1 MSDTTMAM
9 GETPVTT
16 TWDDVH
22 GYVCGCLRGRLRDM
36 GGFPRS
42 RVDDVVADA
51 LPMAWEAWERSVA
64 KGVDPLLAARRAAR
78 ASLRNVLRGNQWAS
92 TREHKYVDA
101 LDRRDLRDAAMAALA
116 RDSADPVRSL
126 LEGVERFRAL
136 EALLSRIP
144 QDAPDRPRLVQL
156 GRLLGYGRSMRNA
169 FETMGLSWRDGVRLA
184 IALAGYLPQEL
195 PQEDVPEGL
204 ADDDEPVRRFRPV
217 RRLVTALEASLEHN
231 LCSRPDVIVHVDAH
245 TGHVVLE
252 SR

>member
-1 MSDTTMAM
+1 MTTMTN
-9 GETPVTT
+9 ETPVTK

-42 RVDDVVADA
+42 RVDEVVADA
-51 LPMAWEAWERSVA
+51 LPMAWEEWERHVA

-78 ASLRNVLRGNQWAS
+78 GALRGVLRGTQWAS
-92 TREHKYVDA
+92 TREHKYIDA
-101 LDRRDLRDAAMAALA
+101 MDRRDQRDATLAALA

-136 EALLSRIP
+136 EALLDRIH

-169 FETMGLSWRDGVRLA
+169 FETMGLSWRDGVKLA

-195 PQEDVPEGL
+195 PQEEVPEGIV
-204 ADDDEPVRRFRPV
+204 DDEEPRRRFCPV